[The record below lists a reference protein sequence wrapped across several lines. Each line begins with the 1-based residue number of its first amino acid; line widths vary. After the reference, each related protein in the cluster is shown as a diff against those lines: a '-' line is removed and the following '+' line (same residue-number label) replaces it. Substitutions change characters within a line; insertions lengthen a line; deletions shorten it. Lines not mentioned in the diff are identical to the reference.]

1 MKPQDIYGSLV
12 FNFDIMRSRLPKE
25 TYMAL
30 QQTMETGFLHDMSGG
45 RIISVVTQHHPV
57 KAYLFK

>member
-12 FNFDIMRSRLPKE
+12 FNFDMMRSRLPKE

-30 QQTMETGFLHDMSGG
+30 
-45 RIISVVTQHHPV
+45 
-57 KAYLFK
+57 